1 MWPEVCDC
9 IHVRTKSEPNLSL
22 HQQFGFSVISELF
35 IYLFT
40 YFSIQLNSEI
50 KTINISYESP
60 LDLQTCGGQTLRWP
74 SLPTSRDSCSHMI
87 FSSQGRSDLAKLI
100 ACPFNAKV
108 SQGTDVTLSDSSLL
122 TLMKQEATSWRGPC
136 NQKWSRAPSQQR
148 AESCSRPSN
157 NSRDLWTTCQQPQEL
172 GDGPFHSQGVRWDLS
187 PTQDLEFTPGESP
200 LLPSGS
206 SSGAKS
212 LLSCPTLC
220 DPMDCSPV
228 GFVCPWDSPG
238 KKTGVGCHAL
248 LQGIFLT
255 QGLNLHLLS
264 LLHLQTS
271 GAS

>member
-1 MWPEVCDC
+1 
-9 IHVRTKSEPNLSL
+9 
-22 HQQFGFSVISELF
+22 
-35 IYLFT
+35 
-40 YFSIQLNSEI
+40 
-50 KTINISYESP
+50 
-60 LDLQTCGGQTLRWP
+60 
-74 SLPTSRDSCSHMI
+74 MI

-220 DPMDCSPV
+220 DPMDCST
-228 GFVCPWDSPG
+228 PG
-238 KKTGVGCHAL
+238 STVHGILQARL
-248 LQGIFLT
+248 LEWVHPLVTTFKWETLT
-255 QGLNLHLLS
+255 TTFYLRRLLLS
-264 LLHLQTS
+264 NSFKCKTTV
-271 GAS
+271 

>member
-1 MWPEVCDC
+1 MPSFSSRCNNCQSAVTTCDQRYVTAFTLGQSQNQIC
-9 IHVRTKSEPNLSL
+9 LYTNNLAF
-22 HQQFGFSVISELF
+22 QLF
-35 IYLFT
+35 LNYLIYLFA

-60 LDLQTCGGQTLRWP
+60 LDPQTCGGQTLRWP

-157 NSRDLWTTCQQPQEL
+157 NSRDL
-172 GDGPFHSQGVRWDLS
+172 
-187 PTQDLEFTPGESP
+187 
-200 LLPSGS
+200 
-206 SSGAKS
+206 
-212 LLSCPTLC
+212 
-220 DPMDCSPV
+220 
-228 GFVCPWDSPG
+228 
-238 KKTGVGCHAL
+238 
-248 LQGIFLT
+248 
-255 QGLNLHLLS
+255 
-264 LLHLQTS
+264 
-271 GAS
+271 